1 MLRAK
6 DNTTINPMA
15 WRMKSSPDPP
25 GTGSSAGGFAKH
37 STRVRQ
43 AGDSMGG
50 VGWGEGGRGLKRNKR
65 FCLFRARDR
74 PYRKSANN
82 ARKLYDV
89 ICDIA
94 MVLSPKSAE
103 NHEMRHRKSERASRR
118 TALIHAHKYGARA
131 STQILVLPSTTD
143 NMLLSHTGKNSRNSS
158 KINNITHA
166 CATPS
171 PPHTQNRGIFDT
183 IMALARTKYLR
194 CACVPF
200 YLYFF
205 DFDSQ

>member
-1 MLRAK
+1 MVNEVIARSARNGVVCGRICK
-6 DNTTINPMA
+6 TFH
-15 WRMKSSPDPP
+15 SGPP
-25 GTGSSAGGFAKH
+25 GRRLGG
-37 STRVRQ
+37 
-43 AGDSMGG
+43 GG
-50 VGWGEGGRGLKRNKR
+50 GGARRGLKRNKR

-103 NHEMRHRKSERASRR
+103 NHEMRHRESERASRAP
-118 TALIHAHKYGARA
+118 ALIHAHKYGARA

-143 NMLLSHTGKNSRNSS
+143 NMLLSHTGKNSRNSRNSS

-171 PPHTQNRGIFDT
+171 PPHTHTEQGHIRHHHG
-183 IMALARTKYLR
+183 ARAHQVSAMRVRAVLF
-194 CACVPF
+194 V
-200 YLYFF
+200 FF
-205 DFDSQ
+205 RL